1 MGGGCTSHNIYGSG
15 AGISDENYQP
25 GMCISMDQIE
35 YPQGRLIPVLKGKKT
50 SKKYH
55 VATIFVDHFSKLI

>member
-15 AGISDENYQP
+15 AGIADENYQP

-35 YPQGRLIPVLKGKKT
+35 SPQGRLITVLKGKKT